1 MLSLETADFNMVN
14 YEGEYKIILQLV
26 GVLSLGKTAKALTDR
41 AIATPIID
49 VRMLALRAFR
59 DKIVYPI
66 AGRLESRLAVLSRR
80 ESVTTFG
87 SGGVVGLGG
96 EGGYQPPR
104 LQQM

>member
-1 MLSLETADFNMVN
+1 
-14 YEGEYKIILQLV
+14 
-26 GVLSLGKTAKALTDR
+26 
-41 AIATPIID
+41 
-49 VRMLALRAFR
+49 MLALRAFR

>member
-1 MLSLETADFNMVN
+1 MLLNLSRTKQPQRTTSPQDTTPTTHIPSLSSSHASSST
-14 YEGEYKIILQLV
+14 
-26 GVLSLGKTAKALTDR
+26 
-41 AIATPIID
+41 TPIID